1 MKIHIQFFKKFII
14 SDQEI
19 FILVEK
25 ELEDQNEVQS
35 ILEQDNCDDNN
46 IKKNVEQKCIIN
58 NDIIKVWRDSLIL
71 DTFEESELNESD
83 NVETTEKMSQINK
96 EEVIITFDNDNT
108 KDLIPKLIN
117 SENEKTKID
126 TIKKKKK
133 IVKSEIKVTTDEKK
147 SFIDKNENESIKVF
161 HK

>member
-1 MKIHIQFFKKFII
+1 M
-14 SDQEI
+14 
-19 FILVEK
+19 
-25 ELEDQNEVQS
+25 
-35 ILEQDNCDDNN
+35 
-46 IKKNVEQKCIIN
+46 
-58 NDIIKVWRDSLIL
+58 

>member
-1 MKIHIQFFKKFII
+1 M
-14 SDQEI
+14 
-19 FILVEK
+19 
-25 ELEDQNEVQS
+25 
-35 ILEQDNCDDNN
+35 
-46 IKKNVEQKCIIN
+46 
-58 NDIIKVWRDSLIL
+58 

-96 EEVIITFDNDNT
+96 EEVIITFDNDNI

>member
-1 MKIHIQFFKKFII
+1 M
-14 SDQEI
+14 
-19 FILVEK
+19 
-25 ELEDQNEVQS
+25 
-35 ILEQDNCDDNN
+35 
-46 IKKNVEQKCIIN
+46 
-58 NDIIKVWRDSLIL
+58 
-71 DTFEESELNESD
+71 DTFEESNESD
-83 NVETTEKMSQINK
+83 NVQEVTEKMSQINK
-96 EEVIITFDNDNT
+96 EEVIITFDNDST

-117 SENEKTKID
+117 SENEKTKVD

>member
-1 MKIHIQFFKKFII
+1 M
-14 SDQEI
+14 
-19 FILVEK
+19 
-25 ELEDQNEVQS
+25 
-35 ILEQDNCDDNN
+35 
-46 IKKNVEQKCIIN
+46 
-58 NDIIKVWRDSLIL
+58 

-108 KDLIPKLIN
+108 KDLISKLIN

>member
-1 MKIHIQFFKKFII
+1 M
-14 SDQEI
+14 
-19 FILVEK
+19 
-25 ELEDQNEVQS
+25 
-35 ILEQDNCDDNN
+35 
-46 IKKNVEQKCIIN
+46 
-58 NDIIKVWRDSLIL
+58 

-83 NVETTEKMSQINK
+83 NVQEVTEKMSQINK

-117 SENEKTKID
+117 SENEKTKVD

-133 IVKSEIKVTTDEKK
+133 IIKSEIKVTTDEKK

>member
-1 MKIHIQFFKKFII
+1 M
-14 SDQEI
+14 
-19 FILVEK
+19 
-25 ELEDQNEVQS
+25 
-35 ILEQDNCDDNN
+35 
-46 IKKNVEQKCIIN
+46 
-58 NDIIKVWRDSLIL
+58 

-83 NVETTEKMSQINK
+83 NVQEITEKMSQINK

-117 SENEKTKID
+117 SENEKTKVD

>member
-1 MKIHIQFFKKFII
+1 M
-14 SDQEI
+14 
-19 FILVEK
+19 
-25 ELEDQNEVQS
+25 
-35 ILEQDNCDDNN
+35 
-46 IKKNVEQKCIIN
+46 
-58 NDIIKVWRDSLIL
+58 WRDSLIL
-71 DTFEESELNESD
+71 DTFEESNESD
-83 NVETTEKMSQINK
+83 NVQEVTEKMSQINK
-96 EEVIITFDNDNT
+96 EEVIITFDNDST

-117 SENEKTKID
+117 FENEKTKVD

>member
-1 MKIHIQFFKKFII
+1 M
-14 SDQEI
+14 
-19 FILVEK
+19 
-25 ELEDQNEVQS
+25 
-35 ILEQDNCDDNN
+35 
-46 IKKNVEQKCIIN
+46 
-58 NDIIKVWRDSLIL
+58 

-83 NVETTEKMSQINK
+83 NVQEVTEKMSQINK

-117 SENEKTKID
+117 SENEKTKVD